1 MNIYLRI
8 VKLGSRL
15 PLFRSPEQERLL
27 AELFVFSEGPLTLSE
42 LARRAGT
49 SVAGA
54 HKEVERLEASGLVTS
69 KSSGRSRLVEPNR
82 VSPVYQELHGL
93 LTKSMGPEPLLRAA
107 LSEINGIET
116 AFIFGSWADPHQ
128 TAPQDIDLMVIGDP
142 DIGQVY
148 DSVSEVEGEVGRPIN
163 VVIRSR
169 EEWANAEGA
178 FERAVQRRP
187 KIELT

>member
-116 AFIFGSWADPHQ
+116 AFIFGSWADPNQ
-128 TAPQDIDLMVIGDP
+128 RAPQDIDLMVIGDP
-142 DIGQVY
+142 DIGEVY

-169 EEWANAEGA
+169 EEWAIAEGA

-187 KIELT
+187 KIELK

>member
-15 PLFRSPEQERLL
+15 PLFRSPEQEQLL

-107 LSEINGIET
+107 LSEIDGIET

-128 TAPQDIDLMVIGDP
+128 RAPQDIDLMVIGDP
-142 DIGQVY
+142 DIGEVY
-148 DSVSEVEGEVGRPIN
+148 DSVSEVEDEVGRPIN

>member
-1 MNIYLRI
+1 VNIYLRI

-82 VSPVYQELHGL
+82 VSPVYQDLHGL

-107 LSEINGIET
+107 LSEIDGIET
-116 AFIFGSWADPHQ
+116 AFIFGSWADPNQ
-128 TAPQDIDLMVIGDP
+128 RAPQDIDLMVIGHP
-142 DIGQVY
+142 DIGEVY

-187 KIELT
+187 RIELT

>member
-178 FERAVQRRP
+178 FERAVQMRP